1 MQQTQRVL
9 PSAFRYPSAEA
20 ALHQFD
26 DLPCDY
32 VTTPQAQLD
41 LACKQRSSLLPWRG
55 QFSPELVELFL
66 EQYSRSDSVLLDPF
80 AGSGTTLF
88 EAARKNLACYGV
100 EINPAAVEMARTAH
114 FVTVDKAD
122 RAAAIKRTERL
133 INHFIQPAQ
142 PDLFSYPSVP
152 AHAAVSSAPAID
164 AQLEPL
170 LAQAADPL
178 VHNIL
183 ANTIIRYLGWPA
195 RNGDQFLRA
204 FREHAGLITGLPYS
218 GEVCAVFHN
227 DARAIPLATGS
238 VDLVITSPP
247 YINVFNY
254 HQNNRP
260 AMERMGWDLLAI
272 AKSEIGS
279 NRKNR
284 QNRFLTVVQYALDMT
299 AALGEM
305 RRLLRPNGRAIL
317 VVGRESNVRG
327 VPFRNGRL
335 VAALAVAGAGFLP
348 ASRQER
354 KFQNKFGSVIYE
366 DILHLLPVA
375 GVCPNA
381 EAVAR
386 AVARA
391 VLAEAVDQ
399 MDQTVQHE
407 IQDAW
412 ERAASVPPSPLLSVP
427 ACGSQ
432 ASMAR

>member
-1 MQQTQRVL
+1 MQQTQSVL
-9 PSAFRYPSAEA
+9 PTVVRYTGAEV

-32 VTTPQAQLD
+32 VTTPQARLD
-41 LACKQRSSLLPWRG
+41 LDHKQRSSLLPWRG
-55 QFSPELVELFL
+55 QFSPELVALL
-66 EQYSRSDSVLLDPF
+66 IEQYSRPDSVLLDPF

-133 INHFIQPAQ
+133 IETHIQPAQ
-142 PDLFSYPSVP
+142 PDLFSYQSAP
-152 AHAAVSSAPAID
+152 ASAAVSSTQAID

-183 ANTIIRYLGWPA
+183 ANTIMRYLDSPT

-204 FREHAGLITGLPYS
+204 FREHAGLITALPYS
-218 GEVCAVFHN
+218 GQACTVFHN
-227 DARAIPLATGS
+227 DARTIPLATGS

-305 RRLLRPNGRAIL
+305 RRLLRPTGRAIV

-335 VAALAVAGAGFLP
+335 VAALAVAGAGFRL

-366 DILHLLPVA
+366 DILHLFPVA
-375 GVCPNA
+375 ARCPNA
-381 EAVAR
+381 DAVACV
-386 AVARA
+386 VARA
-391 VLAEAVDQ
+391 VLAEAAGQKDE
-399 MDQTVQHE
+399 TVQHE

-412 ERAASVPPSPLLSVP
+412 ERAGSVPPSPLLSLP
-427 ACGSQ
+427 ACAKQ
-432 ASMAR
+432 ASAAP